1 MRGSSG
7 LVLEKPRIFYYYD
20 CCLLQDYCPEYEK
33 PAPLGRSKGEISMD
47 ELLEATQRTKPFPW
61 DEQTDARI
69 GGILT
74 EYWDR
79 LFNKF
84 FLSN

>member
-1 MRGSSG
+1 MRGNLGISVGKTQVFNS
-7 LVLEKPRIFYYYD
+7 FD
-20 CCLLQDYCPEYEK
+20 WCLLQDYCPEYEK
-33 PAPLGRSKGEISMD
+33 PAPLGRSKGEISID
-47 ELLEATQRTKPFPW
+47 ELLEATERTTPFPW

-69 GGILT
+69 GCILA

-79 LFNKF
+79 LLNKF

>member
-1 MRGSSG
+1 MRGNLGISVGKTQVFNS
-7 LVLEKPRIFYYYD
+7 FD
-20 CCLLQDYCPEYEK
+20 WCLLQDYCPEYEK
-33 PAPLGRSKGEISMD
+33 PAPLGRSKGEISID
-47 ELLEATQRTKPFPW
+47 ELLEATERTTPFPW

-69 GGILT
+69 GGILA

-79 LFNKF
+79 LLNKF